1 MDLPDGIQ
9 RFRRRRRFAEDGA
22 LVENPA
28 RPWWRSPM
36 CLDVRNEAL
45 RAKVE
50 DVWRGRFQRA
60 RNGFFLEPV
69 LFGSDFLNSLLAGP
83 NPRIRP

>member
-1 MDLPDGIQ
+1 
-9 RFRRRRRFAEDGA
+9 
-22 LVENPA
+22 
-28 RPWWRSPM
+28 M

-60 RNGFFLEPV
+60 RTGFFLEPV